1 MLLLCSFKDSFDEN
15 FNYDFSKKDRIK
27 FNLEAIE
34 EQLELLL
41 LREKKMFTDKL
52 EFVIYQFEGFRNQNS
67 SILRTFISNY
77 PQKLLDEDQKRILS
91 IFRNEQYSIES
102 IIKIFFL
109 FN

>member
-41 LREKKMFTDKL
+41 LREKN
-52 EFVIYQFEGFRNQNS
+52 VY
-67 SILRTFISNY
+67 
-77 PQKLLDEDQKRILS
+77 
-91 IFRNEQYSIES
+91 
-102 IIKIFFL
+102 
-109 FN
+109 